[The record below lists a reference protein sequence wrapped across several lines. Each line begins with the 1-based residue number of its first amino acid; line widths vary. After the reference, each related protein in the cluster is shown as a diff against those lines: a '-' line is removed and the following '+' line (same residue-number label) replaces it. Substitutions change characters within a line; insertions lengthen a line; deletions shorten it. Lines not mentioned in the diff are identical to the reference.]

1 MMPFGDWHCFVNLRA
16 AYTSFC
22 TGRSLRPVYVPLQNR
37 EEAQRAKDDL
47 NGIMLHDN
55 DLRIGWGK
63 AIPIPSAPMFVLN
76 PPGGIAPAR
85 GAAIA
90 PPGSIGGAWGQP
102 GPHDAAAVSGVRYI
116 VSCLLHFGSN
126 PLLKQ
131 NAAHIDRDSGTA
143 VQDWL
148 AWYMMSDPT
157 FYANALLI
165 CMSKHAQH
173 FADQAHCIIMLH
185 SVDFIMLH
193 SINSLFTDDWTHHV
207 LKLAYCCRFAYVKSI

>member
-1 MMPFGDWHCFVNLRA
+1 M
-16 AYTSFC
+16 
-22 TGRSLRPVYVPLQNR
+22 PLQNR

-102 GPHDAAAVSGVRYI
+102 GPHDLAALSGVHY
-116 VSCLLHFGSN
+116 VVNCFLHFGSISLLMKGSWN
-126 PLLKQ
+126 HAYLKQ
-131 NAAHIDRDSGTA
+131 LQCKVGLQVSG
-143 VQDWL
+143 V
-148 AWYMMSDPT
+148 
-157 FYANALLI
+157 
-165 CMSKHAQH
+165 
-173 FADQAHCIIMLH
+173 
-185 SVDFIMLH
+185 
-193 SINSLFTDDWTHHV
+193 
-207 LKLAYCCRFAYVKSI
+207 